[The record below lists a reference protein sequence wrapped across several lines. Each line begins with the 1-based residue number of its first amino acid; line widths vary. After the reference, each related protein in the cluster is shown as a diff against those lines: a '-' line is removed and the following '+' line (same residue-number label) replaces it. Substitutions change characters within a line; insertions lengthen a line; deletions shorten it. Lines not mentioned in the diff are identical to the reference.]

1 MVREPYFYGS
11 KIAFLHEYRDPAK
24 GYSQI
29 LIGTGNSSI
38 HQLSLY
44 QRQGFEMKTVKW
56 HFFTEQYQE
65 PIIENGILCQHLIIF
80 GKKIAS

>member
-1 MVREPYFYGS
+1 MNIVTRQ
-11 KIAFLHEYRDPAK
+11 K
-24 GYSQI
+24 GIPKSLLVLAI
-29 LIGTGNSSI
+29 PVSI
-38 HQLSLY
+38 NYPSI